1 MHEGVII
8 KGIGGFYYVLSGG
21 SVYECKAR
29 GIFRKEKITPLA
41 GDNVEF
47 EEKNGKGSIVRIL
60 SRKNFLIRPPVAN
73 VDRLVIVIA
82 ASAPEP
88 NTVLIDKMLIQAMQ
102 NGIEAVICINKSEL
116 ASRDDIEEAYSA
128 AGYTVIC
135 VSAEK
140 RENLSALHELTKG
153 RITAFAGASGVGKS
167 SLLNALTGVGMETGE
182 LSEKILR
189 GKNTTRHVE
198 LIPIENGFV
207 FDTPGFTSFEIGKI
221 EPQELYRFYPEI
233 EKYSSMCRYRDCAHT
248 REQTDCAVKDA
259 LEDGKISKIRYDSY
273 CELYKLLKENKTF

>member
-8 KGIGGFYYVLSGG
+8 KGIGGFYYVLSGDN
-21 SVYECKAR
+21 VYECKAR

-140 RENLSALHELTKG
+140 RENLSALHELTRG

-167 SLLNALTGVGMETGE
+167 SLLNALTGAGMETGE

-221 EPQELYRFYPEI
+221 EPQELYKFYPEI
-233 EKYSSMCRYRDCAHT
+233 EKYSGMCRYRDCAHT

>member
-167 SLLNALTGVGMETGE
+167 SLLNALTGAGMETGE